1 MQTNYL
7 KISYQHAQ
15 RPIFVV
21 GKVLL
26 IIGCWPSPNLF
37 SDISAS
43 IFPICWLFFGLWK
56 FRQMKT
62 TSKSICVVLSLRLIV
77 TTSSRR
83 FNLVSASTTTTC
95 LSLVSA
101 SITTTRLWVSSGVV
115 TLFSSTCFQ
124 LSNTCLSQRKWG
136 VLMLKKDIYEISLS
150 CSHFS
155 SFVVF
160 PQLPPPFFWTDSYFF
175 LFFFFLWTHSFFFF
189 LLRLFFLGTTKRLGL
204 KRNWAPEHDYW

>member
-1 MQTNYL
+1 MLNVQY
-7 KISYQHAQ
+7 
-15 RPIFVV
+15 FVV

-62 TSKSICVVLSLRLIV
+62 TSKSVCVVLSSRLIV
-77 TTSSRR
+77 TTSSQR
-83 FNLVSASTTTTC
+83 FNLVFASITTTC

-124 LSNTCLSQRKWG
+124 LSNTCWSQRKWG
-136 VLMLKKDIYEISLS
+136 LLMLKKDIYEISLS

-160 PQLPPPFFWTDSYFF
+160 PQLPPPPFSRQTLIFSFS
-175 LFFFFLWTHSFFFF
+175 LLFFLWTHSFFFF
-189 LLRLFFLGTTKRLGL
+189 LLRLFFFWVPQK
-204 KRNWAPEHDYW
+204 D